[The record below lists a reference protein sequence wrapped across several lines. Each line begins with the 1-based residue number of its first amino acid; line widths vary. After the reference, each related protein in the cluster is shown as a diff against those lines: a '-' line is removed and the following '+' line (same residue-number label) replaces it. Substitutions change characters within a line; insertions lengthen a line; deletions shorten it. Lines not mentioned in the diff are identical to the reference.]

1 MSEIRVSEN
10 APVRVLVVDDSE
22 DQLQLFR
29 TYFERLGCEV
39 AVAATANDAMLAW
52 DIARPDL
59 TVIDLVLPGM
69 DGWELAA
76 HLRALHPGCA
86 IAITSVLGEE
96 HYPEGH
102 VVLPKPVTNLQVREA
117 LEATVPRWKAA

>member
-1 MSEIRVSEN
+1 MREN
-10 APVRVLVVDDSE
+10 PVRVLIVDDSE
-22 DQLQLFR
+22 DQLQLLR
-29 TYFERLGCEV
+29 TYFERAGCLV
-39 AVAATANDAMLAW
+39 SVAATAKDAMLAW
-52 DIARPDL
+52 DDAKPEL

-76 HLRALHPGCA
+76 HLRTQNPDCA

-96 HYPEGH
+96 HYPQGH
-102 VVLPKPVTNLQVREA
+102 VVLPKPVTSLQVRQA

>member
-1 MSEIRVSEN
+1 MTESN
-10 APVRVLVVDDSE
+10 PVRVLIVDDSD
-22 DQLQLFR
+22 DQLQLLR
-29 TYFERLGCEV
+29 TYFERAGC
-39 AVAATANDAMLAW
+39 AVSIASTAKDAMLAW
-52 DIARPDL
+52 DESEPEL

-76 HLRALHPGCA
+76 HLSTAHPGCV

-102 VVLPKPVTNLQVREA
+102 VVLPKPVTNSHVRQA
-117 LEATVPRWKAA
+117 LEATGPRWKAA

>member
-1 MSEIRVSEN
+1 MTD
-10 APVRVLVVDDSE
+10 PVRVLIVDDSE
-22 DQLQLFR
+22 DQLQLLR
-29 TYFERLGCEV
+29 TYFERAGCVVSV
-39 AVAATANDAMLAW
+39 AGTAKDAMLAW
-52 DIARPDL
+52 DESQPEL

-76 HLRALHPGCA
+76 HLRSQHPDCA

-102 VVLPKPVTNLQVREA
+102 VVLPKPVTNSQVRHA
-117 LEATVPRWKAA
+117 LTQTVPRWKAA

>member
-1 MSEIRVSEN
+1 MSDPT
-10 APVRVLVVDDSE
+10 PVRVLIVDDSE
-22 DQLQLFR
+22 DQLQLLR
-29 TYFERLGCEV
+29 TYFERAGCV
-39 AVAATANDAMLAW
+39 VSGVGTAKDAMVAF
-52 DIARPDL
+52 DEASPDL

-69 DGWELAA
+69 DGWDLAA
-76 HLRALHPGCA
+76 HLQSAHPGCA

-102 VVLPKPVTNLQVREA
+102 VVMPKPVTSVHVRQT